1 MMFNKLCKGLGLL
14 VTAGLLLLQSAGIA
28 EAGVLK
34 VGAKAYPYAEILTQ
48 AQPVLVQQG
57 VELQIVKYSDD
68 FSQEHMPL
76 LDLLEGK
83 IDATFHQSEYSRRSF
98 TKEHGLKIEPVCSVF
113 LEPLAIYS
121 AQVKSV
127 ADAWPGSQVIIP
139 NNDYTGRALMLL
151 QDMDILTLRK
161 GAVYNADVEDIERMN
176 RPFKIIVVDPTAM
189 AANYQYFQLAV
200 LDYQQAMQ
208 AKLEPSKNALYFE
221 NGANPFAVIVAVRD
235 GEQKREDIQK
245 LVAALHA
252 PNMADFINYNYEGHY
267 LAAFSTNF

>member
-83 IDATFHQSEYSRRSF
+83 IDATFHQSEYSMRSF
-98 TKEHGLKIEPVCSVF
+98 TKEHGLKI
-113 LEPLAIYS
+113 
-121 AQVKSV
+121 
-127 ADAWPGSQVIIP
+127 
-139 NNDYTGRALMLL
+139 
-151 QDMDILTLRK
+151 
-161 GAVYNADVEDIERMN
+161 
-176 RPFKIIVVDPTAM
+176 
-189 AANYQYFQLAV
+189 
-200 LDYQQAMQ
+200 
-208 AKLEPSKNALYFE
+208 
-221 NGANPFAVIVAVRD
+221 
-235 GEQKREDIQK
+235 
-245 LVAALHA
+245 
-252 PNMADFINYNYEGHY
+252 
-267 LAAFSTNF
+267 